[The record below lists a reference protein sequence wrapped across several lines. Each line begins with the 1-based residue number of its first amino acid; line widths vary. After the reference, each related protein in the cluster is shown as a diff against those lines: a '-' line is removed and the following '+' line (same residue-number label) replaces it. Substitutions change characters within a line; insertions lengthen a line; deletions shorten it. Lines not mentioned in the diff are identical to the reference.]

1 MCSITEEATNH
12 GDVNHLLAS
21 GDRIMKSQFVL
32 SVIAALLVGVSS
44 SALAQDAASAP
55 QSGGTGRQQV
65 MPTMPH
71 RDWHEGQ
78 QVPSKYRHYNFVMN
92 DWKSH
97 NLDAPKSG
105 QQWLGV
111 NGDYVLVTRSNWKI
125 AKIVAGTE

>member
-1 MCSITEEATNH
+1 MKGQLVLSAVAALVIAVSAPAFAQ
-12 GDVNHLLAS
+12 GAS
-21 GDRIMKSQFVL
+21 GADQSQ
-32 SVIAALLVGVSS
+32 
-44 SALAQDAASAP
+44 
-55 QSGGTGRQQV
+55 GTGRQQV

-97 NLDAPKSG
+97 NLDAPARG

-111 NGDYVLVTRSNWKI
+111 NGDYVLVTKSNWRI
-125 AKIVAGTE
+125 AKIVAGTQ